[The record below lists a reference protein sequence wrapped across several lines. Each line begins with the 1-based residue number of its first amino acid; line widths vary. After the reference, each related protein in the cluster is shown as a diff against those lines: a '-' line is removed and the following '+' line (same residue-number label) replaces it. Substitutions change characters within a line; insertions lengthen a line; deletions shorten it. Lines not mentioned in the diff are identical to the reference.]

1 MSDFKLYVFFLCLI
15 VFVSLTALFSVMLYT
30 LLKQGHKAIKHG
42 LEDERIKI
50 EYTKEKQQKP
60 IVNIICKI
68 LSGIILTVVFVFF
81 IISTGI
87 QIAGDEVKGDLP
99 VAKIVLSD
107 SMSFKRET
115 NDYLEQNDLNDQFN
129 MFDVILTH
137 KLPDEFDL
145 KLYDVVVY
153 EYEDILV
160 VHRIV
165 GIEEPNEQHPDHRYF
180 VLRGDAEKYSD
191 EFPVLYS
198 QMKSIYRGE
207 HIRYVGSFF
216 AFLQSPAGYLCILLV
231 IFAVI
236 ATPIAE
242 KKLWSAKIERLKE
255 INFIED
261 EKSQKE
267 KQG

>member
-15 VFVSLTALFSVMLYT
+15 VFVSLTALFSVMLYV

-68 LSGIILTVVFVFF
+68 FSGIVLVAVFAAF
-81 IISTGI
+81 ITSTYI
-87 QIAGDEVKGDLP
+87 QIGTDKVKGDLP

-107 SMSFKRET
+107 SMSYKRES
-115 NDYLEQNDLNDQFN
+115 NDYLEQNNLNDQFN
-129 MFDVILTH
+129 MFDIILTH
-137 KLPDEFDL
+137 ELPDEFDL

-153 EYEDILV
+153 EFEGIMV

-180 VLRGDAEKYSD
+180 LLRGDAEKYSD

-198 QMKSIYRGE
+198 QMKSIYNGK
-207 HIRYVGSFF
+207 HIKYVGSFF

-242 KKLWSAKIERLKE
+242 KKLWSAKVARLKE
-255 INFIED
+255 IGFISDNEI
-261 EKSQKE
+261 K
-267 KQG
+267 